1 MSQEETYFTKRS
13 FPSYLTMKACL
24 CIANAS
30 GSSLAKELPSSLLGF
45 IKTSNHKANIAF
57 SEAIQALGNLSPTQG

>member
-1 MSQEETYFTKRS
+1 
-13 FPSYLTMKACL
+13 MKACL